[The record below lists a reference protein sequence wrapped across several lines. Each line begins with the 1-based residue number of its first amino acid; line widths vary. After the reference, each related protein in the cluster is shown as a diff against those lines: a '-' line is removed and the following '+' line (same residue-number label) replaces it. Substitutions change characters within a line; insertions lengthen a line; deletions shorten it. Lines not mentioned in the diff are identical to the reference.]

1 MLRRLNS
8 SSAHHHAW
16 NPTTFFLLLLLS
28 NSWLPLA
35 HSSLKRSET
44 RRSLTRHCCH
54 IQWLE
59 SWTPTLPSILIYTY
73 TSMVSLSLYIYNN
86 NIHIYCIVVCVLYT
100 KSRHSQLALSDRML
114 LCFISYSDCIY
125 MCTFFIAASST
136 LFPFFTLP
144 TTHIWLRIYTRA
156 RMRLALYPLVLA
168 AYFFYDDECRH
179 IFFLDGWMEEMPP
192 PSFFDFLS
200 LVLTRSI
207 PTHRLTKSD
216 GIKK

>member
-86 NIHIYCIVVCVLYT
+86 NIHIYCIVVCIVYQIQAFTAGIIWQNAFVFHLLFRLYIYVYVF
-100 KSRHSQLALSDRML
+100 HCCFFHPLS
-114 LCFISYSDCIY
+114 
-125 MCTFFIAASST
+125 
-136 LFPFFTLP
+136 
-144 TTHIWLRIYTRA
+144 
-156 RMRLALYPLVLA
+156 
-168 AYFFYDDECRH
+168 FFYFTHYTHLIKNIYACQDAPCPLS
-179 IFFLDGWMEEMPP
+179 IGFGGLFFLRRW
-192 PSFFDFLS
+192 
-200 LVLTRSI
+200 V
-207 PTHRLTKSD
+207 
-216 GIKK
+216 